1 MPNYQYKTLKPLAQF
16 LVRNNLR
23 YVLYFWWLCVLP
35 AYLLVYC
42 EQAAEDATIDLK
54 DLKAAKFNDSTYK
67 E

>member
-1 MPNYQYKTLKPLAQF
+1 MSNYQYKTLKPLAQF

-35 AYLLVYC
+35 VYLLVYC
-42 EQAAEDATIDLK
+42 VRAAEDATIDLK